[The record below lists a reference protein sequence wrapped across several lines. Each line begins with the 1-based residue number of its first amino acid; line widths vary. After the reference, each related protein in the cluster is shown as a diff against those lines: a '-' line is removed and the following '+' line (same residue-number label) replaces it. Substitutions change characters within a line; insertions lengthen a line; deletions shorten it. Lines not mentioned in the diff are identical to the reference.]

1 MRKLPGSLAAQ
12 SGLAIPALG
21 QRGIHSGDTLLRV
34 KVPPCYKAELSK
46 DSGSS
51 QRRGIA
57 SAKDSAVVVGGGVGT
72 LQLP

>member
-34 KVPPCYKAELSK
+34 KVPPCDKAELSK
-46 DSGSS
+46 DSRSS